1 MLLTHAIETVERYTR
16 RFVCFAIIVGV
27 LATYNNATAQSSPE
41 FNGKIEI
48 WAWNI
53 AAASLQ
59 KLIPPF
65 QQRYPNVDARVT
77 MNGTNMQ
84 SRFLL
89 SLSAGVGA
97 PDVSQLQ
104 LTDAL
109 FYAQTGRLADL
120 TSLATKYKE
129 QFPASFWGNCISDGK
144 VYAIPWDMGPCAVF
158 YKRHLFTQYGINPDT
173 INTWEDYINVGKQLL
188 DKSGGKTRMLFLPT
202 GQLDGMFEIILQQTG
217 GQVFDAEGRVAI
229 NSPEVL
235 QTLEVLRAMLSAGI
249 GYNAPAWSHAYYAS
263 LKTDTVATYPSATW
277 FGGLMSDHAPE
288 TKGDWGVFRLP
299 AVSPG
304 GLRTSNLGGSV
315 LVIPEQS
322 KNHAAAWAF
331 IEYALCTREGQ
342 LAQYRNFDL
351 FPALLTT
358 HGDPFF
364 DEPVPFFGNQQT
376 RRLFAQ
382 DIEKIPALNR
392 TTDWLEAI
400 RYVKEGMS
408 TWASGDMQDPQRLL
422 DNLEK
427 KIVRRTGRNAAP
439 KGNAP

>member
-1 MLLTHAIETVERYTR
+1 MLLTRAIGYLGYCTR
-16 RFVCFAIIVGV
+16 LIVCSALSIGI
-27 LATYNNATAQSSPE
+27 LLTLNTATAQPPSE
-41 FNGKIEI
+41 INGKIEI
-48 WAWNI
+48 WSWNI

-65 QQRYPNVDARVT
+65 QQRYPHVDARVT

-109 FYAQTGRLADL
+109 FYAQTGRLTDL
-120 TSLATKYKE
+120 TAVATKYKD
-129 QFPASFWGNCISDGK
+129 QFPASFWGNCVNDGK

-158 YKRHLFTQYGINPDT
+158 YKRHIFTQYGIDPDT
-173 INTWEDYINVGKQLL
+173 IETWADYINVGKQILA
-188 DKSGGKTRMLFLPT
+188 KSGGKTRMLFLPT
-202 GQLDGMFEIILQQTG
+202 GQLEGMFEIILQQTG
-217 GQVFDAEGRVAI
+217 GQIFDAEGRVAI
-229 NSPEVL
+229 NSPQVL
-235 QTLEVLRAMLSAGI
+235 QTLEVLRAMLASGI
-249 GYNAPAWSHAYYAS
+249 GYNASAGSHAYYAS
-263 LKTDTVATYPSATW
+263 LKTDSVATYPGATW
-277 FGGLMSDHAPE
+277 LGGLMTDHAPE

-299 AVSPG
+299 AVTPG
-304 GLRTSNLGGSV
+304 GLRTSNYGGSV

-351 FPALLTT
+351 FPALLST

-364 DEPVPFFGNQQT
+364 DEPVPFFDNQKT

-400 RYVKEGMS
+400 RYVREAMS
-408 TWASGDMQDPQRLL
+408 TWASGDMQDTQTLL
-422 DNLEK
+422 ENLEK
-427 KIVRRTGRNAAP
+427 KIARRTGRSTVP